1 MELLLVPFS
10 CVRDLVVLQFSI
22 KNMEKYKVFH
32 NFLQRSFTPEA
43 VHSQQCVTSVI
54 NNTIF

>member
-1 MELLLVPFS
+1 MPFS